1 MGLVKV
7 MALGKEADPLLP
19 PRASQALL
27 LVSRRTES
35 GPLSGITGSSL
46 KLKNDRQQT
55 TSVKDH
61 L

>member
-7 MALGKEADPLLP
+7 MALGKEADPSFLP
-19 PRASQALL
+19 ELARPCSWFPEGQ
-27 LVSRRTES
+27 S

-46 KLKNDRQQT
+46 KLKNDRRQT